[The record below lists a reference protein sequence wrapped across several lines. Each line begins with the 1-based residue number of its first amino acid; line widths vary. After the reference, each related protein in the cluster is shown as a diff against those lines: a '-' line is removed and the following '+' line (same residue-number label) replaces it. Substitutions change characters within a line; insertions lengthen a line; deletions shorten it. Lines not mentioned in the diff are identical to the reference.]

1 MSKSSVIKDI
11 NLNLFVVRIVLKEHQ
26 EQPKLFFAFDSIIE
40 DLLFFFLYQYER

>member
-26 EQPKLFFAFDSIIE
+26 EQPKLSLAFDSIIE
-40 DLLFFFLYQYER
+40 DLLFFSVSI